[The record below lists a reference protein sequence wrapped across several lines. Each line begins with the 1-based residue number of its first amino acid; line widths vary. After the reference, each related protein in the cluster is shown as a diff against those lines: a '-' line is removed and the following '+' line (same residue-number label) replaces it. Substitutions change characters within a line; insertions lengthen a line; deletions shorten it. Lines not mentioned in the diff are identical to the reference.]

1 MVGAEHGLRSI
12 RTSFNSEVPS
22 NGLAGLYIKLDSLVG
37 RIAQYRLIGTS
48 ARLFLKRS
56 YSAWRF
62 LLDDNTN
69 GTLVIFGGAVVR
81 HCGHVPDSLYGQY
94 IHRRPLKQLLRIQVN
109 HFPQNLTLLR
119 RPTIGSIYI
128 S

>member
-37 RIAQYRLIGTS
+37 RITQYRLIGTS
-48 ARLFLKRS
+48 TRLFLNS
-56 YSAWRF
+56 PYSVWRF

-69 GTLVIFGGAVVR
+69 GTLVIFEARRGGREGAVVR
-81 HCGHVPDSLYGQY
+81 PCGHVTDSLYGQ
-94 IHRRPLKQLLRIQVN
+94 
-109 HFPQNLTLLR
+109 
-119 RPTIGSIYI
+119 
-128 S
+128 